1 MTIVGRVIATGL
13 IWIVGMIG
21 VGSLINQFSTPVYE
35 WVQQSA
41 PDFNGVMQT
50 FSMPV
55 ITGAEY
61 APGGT
66 VIVLALL
73 AFFLMAG
80 MIASTLAMWTS
91 SRDSAMASR
100 EAISRADGRTSQ
112 KLKRDQQVRL
122 QRLLARMEADDL
134 AALEHHLTAMENQV
148 AIGSDGELVGLDE
161 TLYEQRASRQS

>member
-1 MTIVGRVIATGL
+1 MSIVGRVIATAI
-13 IWIVGMIG
+13 IWIVGMLG
-21 VGSLINQFSTPVYE
+21 VGSLIDQFSTPVYE

-41 PDFNGVMQT
+41 PGLDGTMQA

-55 ITGAEY
+55 MTGAEY

-91 SRDSAMASR
+91 MRDSGMASR
-100 EAISRADGRTSQ
+100 DAISRADGRTSE
-112 KLKRDQQVRL
+112 KLKRDQQARL

-148 AIGSDGELVGLDE
+148 SIGSDGELIGMDE
-161 TLYEQRASRQS
+161 ALYEQRARRQS